1 MHSVHD
7 VNSSYIEIL
16 ELLINNV
23 TMFLCYD
30 TYDLRS
36 EISLSC
42 YILSL
47 QFEFSDFFSLF

>member
-23 TMFLCYD
+23 IVFLCYD

-36 EISLSC
+36 EISDV
-42 YILSL
+42 Y
-47 QFEFSDFFSLF
+47 